1 MYIYIYYKYILHIC
15 KNTGSVQN
23 IIYITYTI
31 YIDITLYISIIY
43 IYIYIYIYTLYIHYI
58 YNIYRKK
65 NSRERKR
72 DIRLVCWSD

>member
-43 IYIYIYIYTLYIHYI
+43 IYIYIYIHYTYIIYI
-58 YNIYRKK
+58 IYIEKRTV
-65 NSRERKR
+65 ERGNV
-72 DIRLVCWSD
+72 I